1 MKIRVRSQEKVT
13 KKKARLNADSK
24 TEGNVREEFNALSFI
39 LEDMSVRLTT
49 SKVNV
54 TILKLVHF
62 VIPLEDVMVGK
73 KMEIVLEGRSVGFG
87 ILK

>member
-62 VIPLEDVMVGK
+62 VIPLEAAMVGK
-73 KMEIVLEGRSVGFG
+73 RMVTVPEGRSVGFG